1 MSGSNAQ
8 ATNTL
13 RPRTKR
19 LISGL
24 SDVGGEDSN
33 SPAVTPDRR
42 PSPAPSPFDSRSA
55 SPIPAAHPQRAS
67 PRNGANRYAGNSS
80 WGRRAQVGQQRTA
93 SAQSASP
100 IAGLWGSSWTTL
112 QGIASD
118 FLGNDPAGP
127 PLKDKQRQ
135 RRQLNKLSISR
146 AVSGSA
152 GPTQWGPTP
161 TSNPASVI
169 GSGTREEREAAVRA
183 QKRKQML
190 TGQDSSY
197 ADALGKFKRRL
208 SDDHES
214 MSAPPGENDN
224 RDALVYL
231 HHVKK
236 DDTFAGITIRYN
248 CSANTIRKANRMWPN
263 DTVQSRQTLVLPV
276 DACGVKGKPLSDAQ
290 ALDLLSSEDED
301 LSAGQAEEVLTPKAP
316 LPNGTGA
323 AHNRTTSTSTS
334 TSTSRRASSSVA
346 ASSIETAPQ
355 WHHDSWTLLSNNT
368 TPTEIARL
376 SRRALG
382 YFPPARRKSNSYSDL
397 DTPSTSLDLRRASTQ
412 DPPVQPSQRDSSQRP
427 RRPRRLSNA
436 TTGYYPS
443 YLSGPGGV
451 GTMSRSV
458 HTPGPAQDG
467 LNKRFAKLLPDV
479 GPPKNQVDLYQPEI
493 PLYHDEPTPLGSGV
507 QTPSYPHGTANLNIN
522 LENVGGA
529 IEGWMRRM
537 ATKALTPTERPAVRG
552 PRASV
557 GTPGRGLGGIGDL
570 IEMTD
575 EFEIGG
581 DEDEESDGDRGR
593 PGSTVYLGSGGGGG
607 GSSGTGADYFG
618 GASTTTA
625 KGRSVS
631 GKGAKDD

>member
-1 MSGSNAQ
+1 MSGSSAQ
-8 ATNTL
+8 SSSTL

-24 SDVGGEDSN
+24 SDVGGEDST
-33 SPAVTPDRR
+33 SPAATPERR

-55 SPIPAAHPQRAS
+55 SPLPAAHPQRAS
-67 PRNGANRYAGNSS
+67 SRNGAKRYAGNNS

-93 SAQSASP
+93 SAQSTSP
-100 IAGLWGSSWTTL
+100 FADLWGSSWATL

-118 FLGNDPAGP
+118 FLGNDPTEA

-135 RRQLNKLSISR
+135 KRPLNKFAAARTASTST
-146 AVSGSA
+146 APG
-152 GPTQWGPTP
+152 QWGPAP
-161 TSNPASVI
+161 TSNPANAI
-169 GSGTREEREAAVRA
+169 GAGTREEREAVIRA
-183 QKRKQML
+183 QKKKQML
-190 TGQDSSY
+190 TGQESSY
-197 ADALGKFKRRL
+197 ADTLGKFKRRL

-214 MSAPPGENDN
+214 MSAPPGENDD

-231 HHVKK
+231 HHVRK
-236 DDTFAGITIRYN
+236 DDTLAGITIRYN

-263 DTVQSRQTLVLPV
+263 DTPQSRQTLVLPV
-276 DACGVKGKPLSDAQ
+276 DACGVKGKPLPDAQ
-290 ALDLLSSEDED
+290 AVDLLSSEGDD
-301 LSAGQAEEVLTPKAP
+301 LSASQAEEVLTPKPP
-316 LPNGTGA
+316 LTNGVPATHA
-323 AHNRTTSTSTS
+323 RTASTSTN
-334 TSTSRRASSSVA
+334 TSRRASSSVA
-346 ASSIETAPQ
+346 ASSIETEPQ
-355 WHHDSWTLLSNNT
+355 WHHDSWILLPNSKL
-368 TPTEIARL
+368 PTEIARL

-412 DPPVQPSQRDSSQRP
+412 DPPPNSPLRSDASQRP

-436 TTGYYPS
+436 TTGYFPS

-458 HTPGPAQDG
+458 LSPGPAQDA

-479 GPPKNQVDLYQPEI
+479 APPKNQVDLYHPEL
-493 PLYHDEPTPLGSGV
+493 PVYHDDPTPLGSGV
-507 QTPSYPHGTANLNIN
+507 QTPSYPHGHANLNIN

-529 IEGWMRRM
+529 IEGWVRRL
-537 ATKALTPTERPAVRG
+537 ATKALTPTERPAIRG

-557 GTPGRGLGGIGDL
+557 GTPGRGMGGVGDL

-581 DEDEESDGDRGR
+581 EDDDEDASEEERGR
-593 PGSTVYLGSGGGGG
+593 KGNAGYLSQGGGG
-607 GSSGTGADYFG
+607 GSSGADYFG
-618 GASTTTA
+618 GGASATA

-631 GKGAKDD
+631 GKGGKDD